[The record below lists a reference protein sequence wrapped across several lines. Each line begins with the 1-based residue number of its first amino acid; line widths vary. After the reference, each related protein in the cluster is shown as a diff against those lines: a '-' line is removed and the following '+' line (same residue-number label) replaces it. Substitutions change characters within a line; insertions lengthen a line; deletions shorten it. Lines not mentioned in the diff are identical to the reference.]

1 MEYGED
7 RPKADNPLQIMD
19 VSMRDGQQSLFA
31 GRGRTE
37 DMIPVAEK
45 MDEIGFWAVEM
56 WGGGTFENA
65 HRVLNE
71 DPWER
76 IRTLKPY
83 FKQTPLSM
91 MLRAQCLVGHRNYPD
106 DVSRTFTEIAAS
118 NGIDIFRTFDAL
130 NDFRNFEV
138 VFDAVKA
145 AEKHFQGCICY
156 SLTEPRMGGE
166 VFDLDYYVDKAKA
179 LEAMGVD
186 SICIKDLAGLLA
198 PYDGYALIKGIKEAT
213 TVPIH
218 LHSHFTS
225 GMAPMTHL
233 KAIEAGVGIVDACLS
248 PYAYRTSHP
257 AVEPLVTT
265 FLGTNRDTGLDLA
278 KLTQINEI
286 LEKDILPKYVSLMD
300 TSKVSIVNTDLL
312 TKQLPAAMM
321 ADIYTKLKEM
331 DALDKI
337 DRVYEELPVVRRE
350 LGQVPLVTPIYQIV
364 GTQAVNNVV
373 FDDENERYKM
383 IADRTKDLCFGRYG
397 STPMPID
404 PDLLKKALTDY
415 PGGEVP
421 LSDRPAK
428 NLDPELDTAKEAVKG
443 LAGGPE
449 DEILFALFPVSGK
462 QFLKWKCGKE
472 DPPPSTRPKTLED
485 ARAELD
491 LVARIEAGE
500 PLEMVD
506 STVPERSE
514 HLRIFNVFVDDEYF
528 EVGVDEVGGSKE
540 ISYVRPAS
548 SPRPIQSKPAK
559 AVEPAPPSPTPSPAA
574 SSPPS
579 PSSSKPAGP
588 SVTAAVD
595 GVPLTAPMPGT
606 IVNYEKQVGDTIRE
620 GEIVLVLEA
629 MKMENALPSP
639 ASGVIKSI
647 GFKSGDS
654 VAKGD
659 VLCVIG

>member
-1 MEYGED
+1 
-7 RPKADNPLQIMD
+7 
-19 VSMRDGQQSLFA
+19 
-31 GRGRTE
+31 
-37 DMIPVAEK
+37 
-45 MDEIGFWAVEM
+45 
-56 WGGGTFENA
+56 
-65 HRVLNE
+65 
-71 DPWER
+71 
-76 IRTLKPY
+76 
-83 FKQTPLSM
+83 